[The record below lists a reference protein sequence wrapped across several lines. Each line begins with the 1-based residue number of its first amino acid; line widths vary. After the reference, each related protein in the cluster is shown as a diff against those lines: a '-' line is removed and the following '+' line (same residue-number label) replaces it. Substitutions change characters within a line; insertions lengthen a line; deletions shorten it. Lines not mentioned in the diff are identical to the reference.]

1 MPRER
6 FEHPENPGD
15 PDLIAGKLDPIKT
28 IQLCLGSGSDISISN
43 ESRLLTEVSLAIET
57 FRWEHFLTI
66 PEPVR
71 SNYSKVQS
79 FLM

>member
-1 MPRER
+1 MAE
-6 FEHPENPGD
+6 
-15 PDLIAGKLDPIKT
+15 KLDPIKT

-43 ESRLLTEVSLAIET
+43 ETRLLMEVSLAIET

-71 SNYSKVQS
+71 SNYSKVHS
-79 FLM
+79 F